1 MSRDNTFLDA
11 LTQRGVL
18 ISVSV
23 RYWRARK
30 KLNPEDLGLSR
41 EQVDDRLFSL
51 GHKRLL
57 PKDSL
62 KQLALI
68 EGRAHALVEE
78 NTFPFL
84 NGVARYLPN
93 AKLQAVTE
101 KLRALQGEFE
111 LRQQGFMSRY
121 AELRESALRQ
131 WRSVAEGLPVDGE
144 RLVAVVSAA
153 FPPADAMPR
162 YFSFDIRTFQI
173 TVPDV
178 PQAELIELGTRAELI
193 QARTEAAQA
202 AQLEIQR
209 SCQEFIGDCV
219 ATLRE
224 QAAKLCSEMLTTID
238 GTGSVHQRTLNRLVS
253 FIDHFRELN
262 FVNDEQMDQ
271 QLQQVRE
278 QFLQRT
284 AAEYR
289 EDGAAQQQLVGGLTA
304 LREHAS
310 GLAHEDARELVK
322 SFGQMGRRRFT
333 LAA

>member
-1 MSRDNTFLDA
+1 MSKDNTFLDA

-30 KLNPEDLGLSR
+30 KLNPEDLGLTR

-68 EGRAHALVEE
+68 ESRAHALVEE

-101 KLRALQGEFE
+101 KLHALQGEFE
-111 LRQQGFMSRY
+111 LRQQEFMAGY
-121 AELRESALRQ
+121 GELRDSALRQ
-131 WRSVAEGLPVDGE
+131 WRDAAEGLQVDAD
-144 RLVAVVSAA
+144 RLLAVVSAA
-153 FPPADAMPR
+153 FPPVDAMPR

-173 TVPDV
+173 AVPDV
-178 PQAELIELGTRAELI
+178 PQAELVELGAQQELI
-193 QARTEAAQA
+193 QARAEAAQV
-202 AQLEIQR
+202 AQQEIHR

-224 QAAKLCSEMLTTID
+224 QTAKLCSEMLTTIN
-238 GTGSVHQRTLNRLVS
+238 GTGSVHQRTLNRLVK
-253 FIDHFRELN
+253 FIDHFGELN
-262 FVNDEQMDQ
+262 FVNDEQMDE

-289 EDGAAQQQLVGGLTA
+289 ESGAARQQLVTGLTM
-304 LREHAS
+304 LREAAS
-310 GLAHEDARELVK
+310 ELAQQDARELVQ